1 MNRYVHSAVIS
12 CTILAGA
19 LLLATSLS
27 AQAPAGANGQGGIAA
42 AGGAP
47 GQRTQ
52 RQGMG
57 GQRPA
62 GQPGQGGQRPAGQPG
77 QGGFGGFGGGQG
89 GQRPAGQPGQGGF
102 GGFGGGQ
109 GGQRPAGQPGQGGF
123 GGVGGGQGGQRPA
136 GQPGQGGQRPG
147 GQPGQGGFG
156 GFGGGPGMGGF
167 GGQPGMGGQ
176 QGGAGTP
183 SISSQIKEKF
193 PEDYAEAQKLRVSN
207 PKAYREKMRD
217 LQRKLGESK

>member
-27 AQAPAGANGQGGIAA
+27 AQAPAGANGQGGIAP

-52 RQGMG
+52 RQGMR

-89 GQRPAGQPGQGGF
+89 GQRPAGQPGQ
-102 GGFGGGQ
+102 
-109 GGQRPAGQPGQGGF
+109 
-123 GGVGGGQGGQRPA
+123 
-136 GQPGQGGQRPG
+136 
-147 GQPGQGGFG
+147 
-156 GFGGGPGMGGF
+156 GGF

>member
-89 GQRPAGQPGQGGF
+89 GQRPAGQPGQGG
-102 GGFGGGQ
+102 
-109 GGQRPAGQPGQGGF
+109 
-123 GGVGGGQGGQRPA
+123 
-136 GQPGQGGQRPG
+136 QRPG